1 MKKKAEEIAEGL
13 KLKGNNCF
21 SNGQYML
28 AIEYYSEAIEH
39 NPEDGKLWTNRANAH
54 SKLGDWKSTERDAR
68 SALNYDELSAKA
80 YFFLGKALLEN
91 GDIEESIKKL
101 KKGLIVIEAKFGARA
116 GDQYVLY
123 SEIES
128 LLHQSYFASHARQEA
143 CIVDCL
149 EDSIQTLQAKD
160 GGSERYSVKVLSQE
174 LDSIRDRK
182 LPDHLCCP
190 ITYVRRWSLK
200 PLDRDLLGTHARASH
215 HSIWSHIRACSHSQL
230 SDETP
235 SSRPDVAPV
244 HDTQR
249 IDSKQSN

>member
-123 SEIES
+123 SEVRGVS
-128 LLHQSYFASHARQEA
+128 T
-143 CIVDCL
+143 V
-149 EDSIQTLQAKD
+149 TL
-160 GGSERYSVKVLSQE
+160 R
-174 LDSIRDRK
+174 
-182 LPDHLCCP
+182 
-190 ITYVRRWSLK
+190 
-200 PLDRDLLGTHARASH
+200 
-215 HSIWSHIRACSHSQL
+215 
-230 SDETP
+230 
-235 SSRPDVAPV
+235 
-244 HDTQR
+244 
-249 IDSKQSN
+249 